1 MGIRRLSFGTT
12 WLEDVERYKIQNHND
27 SAYLNN
33 EGTLTDRTYSKAR
46 SSFYLYTLVGGE
58 ELECF
63 VQTPERYGSYYW
75 ETDGET
81 LVCDQAEQDAFRL
94 PIRIGKGDW
103 QRRRNRYFRDCGAR
117 CGIYGGRDTFR
128 DYGYV
133 RECGRYDGLH
143 DGR

>member
-1 MGIRRLSFGTT
+1 M
-12 WLEDVERYKIQNHND
+12 ERYKIQNHND

-81 LVCDQAEQDAFRL
+81 LVCDQAD
-94 PIRIGKGDW
+94 K
-103 QRRRNRYFRDCGAR
+103 
-117 CGIYGGRDTFR
+117 R

>member
-1 MGIRRLSFGTT
+1 MYQEGRTLEDGYYRMKDRATGKYLNSRTMKFEALEGDGDSTAFVWHCT

-81 LVCDQAEQDAFRL
+81 LVLR
-94 PIRIGKGDW
+94 PG
-103 QRRRNRYFRDCGAR
+103 
-117 CGIYGGRDTFR
+117 
-128 DYGYV
+128 
-133 RECGRYDGLH
+133 
-143 DGR
+143 